1 MLAKQGVEDT
11 DHWRVV
17 ASHRDSGG
25 SGVEKSCGSW
35 AQSDEERQAVAGGNP
50 VGPQSRGSSI
60 AVRKGMDSGPFA
72 VGDGCDPQRSV
83 QLYGRRRSRS
93 NRDHGVQRGECGP
106 HPGLKRE
113 ERPGNF
119 RGRDSGRATDL
130 HLIAD
135 EFREGGVGVADL
147 TGVVGGRKGDTGES
161 APMPVLR
168 HRNRWR
174 QAGVRIAF
182 DLEGD
187 RSKVGL
193 KQLAG
198 ARWIR
203 VPGKG
208 HGLIA
213 SAGLEG
219 RRNTK
224 GILVAD
230 DHPRTNRVLERNLR
244 AGECGSL
251 GLRIAAV

>member
-11 DHWRVV
+11 DHRRVV
-17 ASHRDSGG
+17 ASHRESGG
-25 SGVEKSCGSW
+25 SGVERGRRPW

-50 VGPQSRGSSI
+50 VGPQPRCSPVP
-60 AVRKGMDSGPFA
+60 VREGMDSGPFA
-72 VGDGCDPQRSV
+72 VSDGCDPQRSV
-83 QLYGRRRSRS
+83 QLWGRRRSRS
-93 NRDHGVQRGECGP
+93 YRDHRIQRGERCT
-106 HPGLKRE
+106 HPGLERE
-113 ERPGNF
+113 ERPGNVF
-119 RGRDSGRATDL
+119 GRDSGRAADI

-135 EFREGGVGVADL
+135 EFREGGVGVSDL
-147 TGVVGGRKGDTGES
+147 TGVVGGLKGNAGES
-161 APMPVLR
+161 APVPVLR

-174 QAGVRIAF
+174 QPGARIAF

-187 RSKVGL
+187 RSKAGL
-193 KQLAG
+193 EQLAG

-203 VPGKG
+203 VPGNR

-230 DHPRTNRVLERNLR
+230 DHPRTDRVLE
-244 AGECGSL
+244 
-251 GLRIAAV
+251 